1 MSDAGGNTN
10 VQSILR
16 NPEPIME
23 YTPIA
28 QSAPGRVCAEAG
40 CGTILSI
47 YNHSEFCDLHQPADS
62 DTLPDG
68 YRECSRCRTVLPLS
82 AFKAKSKEKDGV
94 VYYWTTRLCTRCLAQ
109 ERAASRD
116 RGRQRD
122 VAKERQRKAD
132 YYYQKTYGQPNKA
145 AYLAAKRA
153 EGAAMLARAMEE
165 VKR

>member
-1 MSDAGGNTN
+1 VSERGGNTN
-10 VQSILR
+10 VQSILA

-28 QSAPGRVCAEAG
+28 QSAPGRACAKDG
-40 CGTILSI
+40 CSTVLSV
-47 YNHSEFCDLHQPADS
+47 YNHSEFCFAHQPE
-62 DTLPDG
+62 DTDELPDG
-68 YRECSRCRTVLPLS
+68 YRECSRCRSVLPLT
-82 AFKAKSKEKDGV
+82 AFKAKSKEKHGV
-94 VYYWTTRLCTRCLAQ
+94 VYTWTTRLCKSCLAQ

-165 VKR
+165 VKP